1 MSKFEEKI
9 SVVVKKNLQEKSFGQ
24 DNLKNSGVEEKLKI
38 LLEILN
44 KNKKIKLEEQNG
56 HEIV

>member
-44 KNKKIKLEEQNG
+44 KNKKIKLEE
-56 HEIV
+56 